1 MSEQAVPQTTAAD
14 PFISPCAPPE
24 GLQRELLEVIAEECA
39 EVIQRV
45 TKALRFGLDEVQ
57 PGQPWTNNYRIG
69 LEVGDIYET
78 IRQAQEIGLVPHG
91 AVASG
96 MEAKE
101 GQLRRFLQKR
111 SFVSQEPSNAD

>member
-1 MSEQAVPQTTAAD
+1 MPDPLPQTTNAE

-45 TKALRFGLDEVQ
+45 TKALRFGLEEVQ
-57 PGQPWTNNYRIG
+57 PGQPWTNDYRIG
-69 LEVGDIYET
+69 LEVGDLYET
-78 IRQAQEIGLVPHG
+78 IRQAQEIGLVPRG

-96 MEAKE
+96 MEAK
-101 GQLRRFLQKR
+101 GRQLRRFLQKR
-111 SFVSQEPSNAD
+111 RGAAQEPPHAQ